1 MILFMICFSRA
12 IHYCGNRALSLYD
25 TEIGTRTINLKT
37 ISIILLTF
45 KMLLQELLNT
55 PSK

>member
-1 MILFMICFSRA
+1 MILFMICFSQA

-37 ISIILLTF
+37 ISIILLAF